1 MTTDV
6 IHNTEPL
13 SAAELQEIEQF
24 TDALWME
31 HGLSKNTL
39 TAYRNDLAGETG
51 PAPADRAATGSAR
64 LSLGARCRRCQAQN
78 HRTAGVIHAALLSL
92 SGP

>member
-1 MTTDV
+1 MKQPLITSPCTLMTTDV
-6 IHNTEPL
+6 LHATEPL

-39 TAYRNDLAGETG
+39 TAYRNDLAGLAIWLAKQG
-51 PAPADRAATGSAR
+51 RR
-64 LSLGARCRRCQAQN
+64 L
-78 HRTAGVIHAALLSL
+78 RTAS
-92 SGP
+92 